1 MSSFQHST
9 TYPLPVPVPVPDY
22 QATVTNFNANYTTT
36 TNQSA
41 QYTPNDEYNPE
52 EELETWDPEPNWD
65 QPPTDLETPESPPI
79 FEKKSYNTPVE
90 YHDNQ
95 THGTGVDVDHRVLP
109 IMQSQ
114 KIHTGNVRVHLLKVV
129 SHSFTL

>member
-1 MSSFQHST
+1 MSSFQQHST

-22 QATVTNFNANYTTT
+22 QTTVSNFNTNYTTT
-36 TNQSA
+36 ANQSG
-41 QYTPNDEYNPE
+41 QYGANDEYNPE

-79 FEKKSYNTPVE
+79 FEKKPYNAPVE

-109 IMQSQ
+109 ILHPQ
-114 KIHTGNVRVHLLKVV
+114 KISTGDATISV
-129 SHSFTL
+129 TY